1 MAVWSIIKKS
11 ELEGASRTDSEYYQP
26 EYLFNENIIN
36 RIENDNIGNISLNIL
51 YGTTPSGGEFVRNSK
66 DSVPFIRSQ
75 NFNLLSID
83 ADGVVYCDK
92 NHHIKNKKSTIYP
105 QDILFAAVGATIGQL
120 AIVQN
125 EIREGNINQNIA
137 RIRIKDKKFSSSY
150 VAFFFYSKY
159 GQKQINRYITGNAQ
173 FYLNSTQIAS
183 FRIPV
188 LKDIELFDDY
198 LNKIQDLIFQSKS
211 LYSQAEQILLEELG
225 LRDLDL
231 QDDLFYTTALKEVK
245 DNNRMDTY
253 FFMPKFD
260 IGLSKLKGKYK
271 LKSVLELS
279 RDVTTGQ
286 YCNEYIDKKTGIPYI
301 RGTDTSNATI
311 NEDNLMYV
319 DNPKNNGSKKA
330 KEGDVVTTRVGTI
343 GLVARIPRELEG
355 CIISDN
361 LIRIRLPKKSEI
373 SSYYLTMY
381 LNSPFGKDL
390 MISYSRGSVQQRL
403 NQETLKEI
411 PIPIVS
417 NSLQVK
423 IERLLVESWEKR
435 KKAKQLLEQAKH
447 KVEEM
452 IEKEA
457 EVK

>member
-1 MAVWSIIKKS
+1 MAAWSIIKKS
-11 ELEGASRTDSEYYQP
+11 ELELGSRLDAEYYQLYYLAFDNKMKSISFKYLKEISERISRGKQP
-26 EYLFNENIIN
+26 EYVEY
-36 RIENDNIGNISLNIL
+36 GNIFAFTSEQIRNDFVARDSARFTNQIFYEKNI
-51 YGTTPSGGEFVRNSK
+51 K
-66 DSVPFIRSQ
+66 
-75 NFNLLSID
+75 
-83 ADGVVYCDK
+83 A
-92 NHHIKNKKSTIYP
+92 H
-105 QDILFAAVGATIGQL
+105 A
-120 AIVQN
+120 
-125 EIREGNINQNIA
+125 
-137 RIRIKDKKFSSSY
+137 
-150 VAFFFYSKY
+150 KY
-159 GQKQINRYITGNAQ
+159 NDVL
-173 FYLNSTQIAS
+173 LNSTGRGTLGRVN
-183 FRIPV
+183 FYY
-188 LKDIELFDDY
+188 LKDKAVVDGHITIIRTKEDIINPIFLNVFLKTIYGQYQIERSYTGSSGQIEIYPDQIKEFKIYIPPLSMQDDISDFIKKAIN
-198 LNKIQDLIFQSKS
+198 LKLESEK

-225 LRDLDL
+225 LKNLDL
-231 QDDLFYTTALKEVK
+231 KDDLFYTTTLKKVK

-286 YCNEYIDKKTGIPYI
+286 YCNEYIDRKSGIPYI
-301 RGTDTSNATI
+301 RGTDISNATI

-319 DNPKNNGSKKA
+319 DNLKNNGSKKA

-373 SSYYLTMY
+373 SLYYLTMY

-423 IERLLVESWEKR
+423 IERFLVESWRKR
-435 KKAKQLLEQAKH
+435 KEAKKLLEQAKH

-457 EVK
+457 GVK

>member
-11 ELEGASRTDSEYYQP
+11 ELEGSSYIAPEFYHPDKLKSQKLINKIGITRISNEFDNIKNLYNLSKTTKLSEKRIKIFDLTDAMGNLLKEGIDIKNIEDIGSTKKIVKNNDLIISRLRSYLREIALVHYDDFSQKLVSTEFIVLRQREETKYTPQFLLIYLLTSEIQNILHWSQTGTQHP
-26 EYLFNENIIN
+26 RFDEDVLFNLPLLDFSEFIN
-36 RIENDNIGNISLNIL
+36 DITEKVN
-51 YGTTPSGGEFVRNSK
+51 V
-66 DSVPFIRSQ
+66 
-75 NFNLLSID
+75 SI
-83 ADGVVYCDK
+83 
-92 NHHIKNKKSTIYP
+92 
-105 QDILFAAVGATIGQL
+105 ILF
-120 AIVQN
+120 
-125 EIREGNINQNIA
+125 E
-137 RIRIKDKKFSSSY
+137 D
-150 VAFFFYSKY
+150 SK
-159 GQKQINRYITGNAQ
+159 
-173 FYLNSTQIAS
+173 L
-183 FRIPV
+183 
-188 LKDIELFDDY
+188 
-198 LNKIQDLIFQSKS
+198 

-225 LRDLDL
+225 LKNLDL
-231 QDDLFYTTALKEVK
+231 KDDLFYTTTLKEVK

-286 YCNEYIDKKTGIPYI
+286 YCNEYIDRKSGIPYI
-301 RGTDTSNATI
+301 RGTDISNATI

-423 IERLLVESWEKR
+423 MERFLVESWRKR
-435 KKAKQLLEQAKH
+435 KEAKQLLEQAKY

-457 EVK
+457 GVK

>member
-11 ELEGASRTDSEYYQP
+11 ELEGSSYIAPEFYHPDKLKSQKLINKIGITRISNEFDNIKNLYNLSKTTKLSEKRIKIFDLTDAMGNLLKEGIDIKNIEDIGSTKKIVKNNDLIISRLRSYLREIALVHYDDFSQKLVSTEFIVLRQREETKYTPQFLLIYLLTSEIQNILHWSQTGTQHP
-26 EYLFNENIIN
+26 RFDEDVLFNLPLLDFSEFIN
-36 RIENDNIGNISLNIL
+36 DITEKVN
-51 YGTTPSGGEFVRNSK
+51 V
-66 DSVPFIRSQ
+66 
-75 NFNLLSID
+75 SI
-83 ADGVVYCDK
+83 
-92 NHHIKNKKSTIYP
+92 
-105 QDILFAAVGATIGQL
+105 ILF
-120 AIVQN
+120 
-125 EIREGNINQNIA
+125 E
-137 RIRIKDKKFSSSY
+137 D
-150 VAFFFYSKY
+150 SK
-159 GQKQINRYITGNAQ
+159 
-173 FYLNSTQIAS
+173 L
-183 FRIPV
+183 
-188 LKDIELFDDY
+188 
-198 LNKIQDLIFQSKS
+198 

-225 LRDLDL
+225 LKNLDL
-231 QDDLFYTTALKEVK
+231 KDDLFYTTTLKEVK

-286 YCNEYIDKKTGIPYI
+286 YCNEYIDRKSGIPYI
-301 RGTDTSNATI
+301 RGTDISNATI

-319 DNPKNNGSKKA
+319 DNPKNNGLKKA

-423 IERLLVESWEKR
+423 MERFLVESWRKR
-435 KKAKQLLEQAKH
+435 KEAKQLLEQAKY

-457 EVK
+457 GVK

>member
-11 ELEGASRTDSEYYQP
+11 ELEGSRYIAPEFYHPDKLKSQKLVNKIGKTQIRDEFKNIKNLYNPSSAGKLTKEKLKIFDLTDAIGNLLKNGLDASSIEDIGSTKKIVKKNDIIVSRLRSYLKELALVHYDDFFRKLVSTEFIVLRRKKDTKYTPQFLLIYLLTDTIQSILHWSQTGTQHPRFDEDV
-26 EYLFNENIIN
+26 LFNLPLP
-36 RIENDNIGNISLNIL
+36 DFS
-51 YGTTPSGGEFVRNSK
+51 EFIK
-66 DSVPFIRSQ
+66 DITEKV
-75 NFNLLSID
+75 NESI
-83 ADGVVYCDK
+83 
-92 NHHIKNKKSTIYP
+92 
-105 QDILFAAVGATIGQL
+105 ILF
-120 AIVQN
+120 
-125 EIREGNINQNIA
+125 E
-137 RIRIKDKKFSSSY
+137 D
-150 VAFFFYSKY
+150 SK
-159 GQKQINRYITGNAQ
+159 
-173 FYLNSTQIAS
+173 L
-183 FRIPV
+183 
-188 LKDIELFDDY
+188 
-198 LNKIQDLIFQSKS
+198 

-225 LRDLDL
+225 LEDLDL
-231 QDDLFYTTALKEVK
+231 KDDLFYTTTLKK
-245 DNNRMDTY
+245 AKNNNRMDTY

-260 IGLSKLKGKYK
+260 IGLSKLKMEYK

-286 YCNEYIDKKTGIPYI
+286 YYNEYIDRKSGIPYI
-301 RGTDTSNATI
+301 RGTDISNATI
-311 NEDNLMYV
+311 NEDNLVYI
-319 DNPKNNGSKKA
+319 DNPKNNGSKKV

-361 LIRIRLPKKSEI
+361 LIKIRLPKKSEI

-417 NSLQVK
+417 NSPQVK
-423 IERLLVESWEKR
+423 IERFLVESWRKR
-435 KKAKQLLEQAKH
+435 KEAKQLLEQAKH

-457 EVK
+457 GVK

>member
-1 MAVWSIIKKS
+1 MAIWSIINKKN
-11 ELEGASRTDSEYYQP
+11 LEGCDRLDSEYYQP
-26 EYLFNENIIN
+26 CYLAIESTLQQVNAVFVSDIAVCKHRKFKPIFNIIFKYIEISEIDTVTGESKPVEVLGQNAPSRAQRMVKEGDVIISTVRPNRNAVSLINEEQNGFVCSTGFTVLKAKEIAPEYLFAYLKTKYSIKQLERKTTASMYPAVNE
-36 RIENDNIGNISLNIL
+36 D
-51 YGTTPSGGEFVRNSK
+51 
-66 DSVPFIRSQ
+66 
-75 NFNLLSID
+75 
-83 ADGVVYCDK
+83 
-92 NHHIKNKKSTIYP
+92 
-105 QDILFAAVGATIGQL
+105 DILKSL
-120 AIVQN
+120 
-125 EIREGNINQNIA
+125 
-137 RIRIKDKKFSSSY
+137 
-150 VAFFFYSKY
+150 FFKADDES
-159 GQKQINRYITGNAQ
+159 QK
-173 FYLNSTQIAS
+173 
-183 FRIPV
+183 
-188 LKDIELFDDY
+188 
-198 LNKIQDLIFQSKS
+198 KIQKLIIEFTKCLQESKL

-225 LRDLDL
+225 LEDLDL
-231 QDDLFYTTALKEVK
+231 KDDLFCTTTLKEVK

-260 IGLSKLKGKYK
+260 IGLSKLKMEYK

-286 YCNEYIDKKTGIPYI
+286 YCNEYIDRKSGIPYI
-301 RGTDTSNATI
+301 RGTDISNATI
-311 NEDNLMYV
+311 NEDNLVYV
-319 DNPKNNGSKKA
+319 DNPKNNGSKKV

-423 IERLLVESWEKR
+423 IERFLVESWRKR
-435 KKAKQLLEQAKH
+435 KEAKQLLEQAKH

-457 EVK
+457 GVK